1 MARPPDPAR
10 GWWFLRAWNWVE
22 QIIVGLLGL
31 FALVIGVVQVVG
43 RYFTPAHAITWAE
56 EVIVYL
62 MIWAIMIVS
71 SQLVRT
77 DGHVRPDVVLRLVP
91 PGAQRVMEIFNC
103 VVALIFCGG
112 LVWFGW
118 EIVNTA
124 LLLDERSSTG
134 LEFPMWVYYASL
146 PTGGALMF
154 IRYVM
159 RLVRY
164 VFFFDP
170 QLMTV
175 GHTLHEMPLDMT
187 MPTGE

>member
-1 MARPPDPAR
+1 MARPPDAP
-10 GWWFLRAWNWVE
+10 GLFLRAWDWVE
-22 QIIVGLLGL
+22 QTLVGVLGL
-31 FALVIGVVQVVG
+31 AALVIGVVQVVG
-43 RYFTPAHAITWAE
+43 RYFVPEHAITWAE

-62 MIWAIMIVS
+62 AIWAIMIVS

-77 DGHVRPDVVLRLVP
+77 DGHVRPDVVLRMVP
-91 PGAQRVMEIFNC
+91 PRVQRIMEIFNC
-103 VVALIFCGG
+103 IVALIFCGG
-112 LVWFGW
+112 LIWFGW

-124 LLLDERSSTG
+124 LMLDETSSTG
-134 LEFPMWVYYASL
+134 LEFPMWIYYASL

-164 VFFFDP
+164 IFFFDP
-170 QLMTV
+170 RRMTV
-175 GHTLHEMPLDMT
+175 GHTLHDMPLDMT